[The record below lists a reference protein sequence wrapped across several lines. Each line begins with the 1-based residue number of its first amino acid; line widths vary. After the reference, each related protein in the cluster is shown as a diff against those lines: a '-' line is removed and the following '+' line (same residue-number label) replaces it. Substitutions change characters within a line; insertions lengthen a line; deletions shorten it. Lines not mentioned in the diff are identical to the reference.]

1 VELEQPAWA
10 PAPGQA
16 AVFYD
21 EAGAVLGGGRIAT
34 SPPGSGLAEALGEAE
49 LAEPFDATRLALVTP
64 EPGDPGP
71 RAIGA
76 ARA

>member
-1 VELEQPAWA
+1 MELERPAWA

-21 EAGAVLGGGRIAT
+21 EAGAVLGGGRITTAA
-34 SPPGSGLAEALGEAE
+34 SEASLAEASDRSRGA
-49 LAEPFDATRLALVTP
+49 LASA
-64 EPGDPGP
+64 DPAAP
-71 RAIGA
+71 PPSAIGS